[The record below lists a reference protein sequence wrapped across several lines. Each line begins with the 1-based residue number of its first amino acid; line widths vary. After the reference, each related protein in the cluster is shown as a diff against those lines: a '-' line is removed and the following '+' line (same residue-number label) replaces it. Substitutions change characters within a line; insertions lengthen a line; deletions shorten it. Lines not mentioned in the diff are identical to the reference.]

1 MTGTA
6 AKGLEGSD
14 IKMPASYRGR
24 KYPWKLDIGST
35 LLEDGSVRFR
45 VWAPRADGISVRIF
59 SDSENRLVSLRR
71 EERGYFSAVVD
82 GVREGDRYL
91 YLLDDGAER
100 PDPVSRF
107 QPDGVHGPS
116 QVVDPQSFSWT
127 DGAWR
132 GRPLH
137 EYLMYELHVGT
148 GSGEGTFE
156 ALIPLLDHLLELG
169 ITAVELMPVAQFP
182 GERNWGYDGVYP
194 FAPQNSYGGP
204 DGLKKLI
211 DACHARGL
219 AVVLDVVYNHLGPEG
234 NYLHGFGPYF
244 TDRYHTPWGEAV
256 NFDGPYSDEVR
267 RYFFD
272 NALHW
277 VCEYHV
283 DALRLDAVHGIF
295 DFSARHFLEELAA
308 EIHREAG
315 SLGRQIHVIAESDLN
330 DVRLVNPL
338 GQGGYGLDGQWND
351 DFHHILHTLLT
362 GEKDG
367 YYQDFAGVGQL
378 AKSLSDRFVYS
389 GQYSR
394 FRRRSHGN
402 SADGRPARQFV
413 VFAQN
418 HDQVGN
424 RMFGERLSTLVSFES
439 LKLAAGAVLLSP
451 YIPLLFMGEEYGEE
465 APFLYFISHSD
476 PGLVDAVREGRKEE
490 FRSFTSRG
498 SPPDPGSVETFLRSK
513 PDPGKRFSG
522 KHSVLF
528 QFHKSVIAMRKNIP
542 ALSVSDTNA
551 LRVSALEEQNLLL
564 VERWQGDCL
573 VVCFFNFNE
582 QDVAVRLPDNGGW
595 WRKLLDSSDISWH
608 GAGAV
613 LPDRIAG
620 AASAVMR
627 GRSCAVYLAGEEEG
641 ARSED
646 KGTRNEERG
655 LRIKD

>member
-1 MTGTA
+1 MTGKVT
-6 AKGLEGSD
+6 KGSEGLEKGTKTGNAPS
-14 IKMPASYRGR
+14 KMP
-24 KYPWKLDIGST
+24 PWQLDIGAT
-35 LLEDGSVRFR
+35 VLEDGKVRFK
-45 VWAPRADGISVRIF
+45 VWAPRADGISVRIV
-59 SDSENRLVSLRR
+59 SAAETRLISLSR

-82 GVREGDRYL
+82 GVRAGDRYL
-91 YLLDDGAER
+91 YLLDEGTER
-100 PDPVSRF
+100 PDPASRF

-116 QVVDPQSFSWT
+116 QVVDSRSFSWT
-127 DGAWR
+127 DGAWK

-137 EYLMYELHVGT
+137 EYILYELHVGT
-148 GSGEGTFE
+148 YTEEGTFE
-156 ALIPLLDHLLELG
+156 ALIPMLDYLLELG
-169 ITAVELMPVAQFP
+169 VTAIELMPVAQFP

-204 DGLKKLI
+204 LGLKKLI
-211 DACHARGL
+211 DACHGRGL

-244 TDRYHTPWGEAV
+244 TDRYRTPWGEAV

-267 RYFFD
+267 RYFFN

-295 DFSARHFLEELAA
+295 DFSARHFLKELAA
-308 EIHREAG
+308 EVHREAE
-315 SLGRQIHVIAESDLN
+315 SLGREIHVIAESDLN
-330 DVRLVNPL
+330 DVRLIEPPDK
-338 GQGGYGLDGQWND
+338 GGYGLDGQWND

-367 YYQDFAGVGQL
+367 YYQDFSGVGQL
-378 AKSLSDRFVYS
+378 AASFRERFVYS
-389 GQYSR
+389 GQYSH
-394 FRRRSHGN
+394 FRQRCHGN
-402 SADGRPARQFV
+402 SAAGRPAEQFV

-424 RMFGERLSTLVSFES
+424 RMLGERLPSLVSFES

-476 PGLVDAVREGRKEE
+476 PGLVEAVREGRKAE
-490 FRSFTSRG
+490 FLSFSSRG
-498 SPPDPGSVETFLRSK
+498 DPPDPGSIETYLRSK
-513 PDPGKRFSG
+513 PDQGQRFSG
-522 KHSVLF
+522 KNAVLF
-528 QFHKSVIAMRKNIP
+528 QFHKTLIALRKNIP
-542 ALSVSDTNA
+542 ALSVPDTNA
-551 LRVSALEEQNLLL
+551 LRVVALEEQKLVQ

-573 VVCFFNFNE
+573 VVCLFNFNE
-582 QDVAVRLPDNGGW
+582 QDVAVRFPGNSGRW
-595 WRKLLDSSDISWH
+595 CKQLDSSDTDWN

-613 LPDRIAG
+613 LPDRIAA

-627 GRSCAVYLAGEEEG
+627 GRSCAVYLME
-641 ARSED
+641 S
-646 KGTRNEERG
+646 N
-655 LRIKD
+655 